1 MKWIVPS
8 VAIAIAVLMAF
19 QVIWISR
26 EAEMKHHDERRRIM
40 DAVVA
45 SARNLERLDAV
56 EFVHETFDSVMSDLP
71 GIQNDSV
78 TVQVN
83 NDGAQRIIVINGDT
97 EISNVAIPPHP
108 PLPPNAPQI
117 VIEHNQISDT
127 NVKWETSGQ
136 RTVIMRRSDRVK
148 SAMQDMIMSY
158 VFNTDTIATRFTK
171 EKTDSIVSENLR
183 MRGIE
188 YAFEAS
194 LTQPPMRPPLPMDSL
209 RPRDSIWVFRAPLFE
224 SEPMPFRSQLR
235 VEIHPDNG
243 SVWFA
248 LLPQILFSLFIT
260 GGILL
265 LFMLIYKEAL
275 RQKKIGDIRRDF
287 INNMTHEFK
296 TPLATMSLAADTIM
310 NEKVI
315 ADKEKVTYYA
325 QQIKNENRK
334 LNEQV
339 EKVLDLAL
347 TEKNAL
353 EMNLA
358 NTDIIRCIENAVAAL
373 KLQVESAGGNIS
385 FTPEGAFSPI
395 AVDRFH
401 IERLLMN
408 LLDNAIKYGGKP
420 PLIKV
425 TAHQY
430 RGGTEIKVTD
440 NGKGIPKEEWKS
452 IFEPFRR
459 LQSGDVHDV
468 KGFGIGL
475 SYAKTVAEKHNGSL
489 FVSESNNHG
498 TTFTLILKH
507 G

>member
-1 MKWIVPS
+1 MKWIVPA
-8 VAIAIAVLMAF
+8 VALAIAVLVAF

-26 EAEMKHHDERRRIM
+26 EAAMKHHDEHRRIM

-56 EFVHETFDSVMSDLP
+56 EFVHETFDSVMSDIPHIL
-71 GIQNDSV
+71 NDSV
-78 TVQVN
+78 TVRVN
-83 NDGAQRIIVINGDT
+83 NDGPQRIIVINSDT
-97 EISNVAIPPHP
+97 QIMNPLVPPPPIPPG
-108 PLPPNAPQI
+108 APQI
-117 VIEHNQISDT
+117 VIEDRVISD
-127 NVKWETSGQ
+127 SAQDHLQPGQ
-136 RTVIMRRSDRVK
+136 RKIVMQRTDRMR

-158 VFNTDTIATRFTK
+158 VFNTDSVGARLSK
-171 EKTDSIVSENLR
+171 EKTDSIVTENLR

-188 YAFEAS
+188 YSFEAS
-194 LTQPPMRPPLPMDSL
+194 VTQPPMRPPLPADSV
-209 RPRDSIWVFRAPLFE
+209 RSKDSVWVFRAPLFE

-243 SVWFA
+243 SIWIS

-315 ADKEKVTYYA
+315 ADKDKVTYYA

-334 LNEQV
+334 LNDQV

-358 NTDIIRCIENAVAAL
+358 NTDIIRCAENAVAAL
-373 KLQVESAGGNIS
+373 KLQAESAGGSI
-385 FTPEGAFSPI
+385 TLTAEGAFTPI

-401 IERLLMN
+401 MERLLVN
-408 LLDNAIKYGGKP
+408 LIDNAIKYGGKP
-420 PLIKV
+420 PVVKV
-425 TAHQY
+425 TAQQY

-440 NGKGIPKEEWKS
+440 NGSGIPKEDWKS
-452 IFEPFRR
+452 VFDPFRR

-475 SYAKTVAEKHNGSL
+475 SYAKTVAEKHNGTL
-489 FVSESNNHG
+489 YVSESGNSG
-498 TTFTLILKH
+498 TTFTLVLKH